1 MAMPTLTIRNL
12 PDHVHAALRSQALQ
26 DGLSVEAEVRKI
38 LTDACM
44 LDRRPA
50 SSLQQLVDQL
60 YHGEKPSNVVE
71 HLIQERRQE
80 AEIE

>member
-1 MAMPTLTIRNL
+1 MPTLTIRNL

-44 LDRRPA
+44 R
-50 SSLQQLVDQL
+50 V
-60 YHGEKPSNVVE
+60 
-71 HLIQERRQE
+71 
-80 AEIE
+80 

>member
-1 MAMPTLTIRNL
+1 MPTLTIRNL

-26 DGLSVEAEVRKI
+26 DGLSMEAEVRKI

-44 LDRRPA
+44 KNRKPIA
-50 SSLQQLVDQL
+50 SLQQLVDQL
-60 YHGEKPSNVVE
+60 YHGEKPANVVE

-80 AEIE
+80 AENE